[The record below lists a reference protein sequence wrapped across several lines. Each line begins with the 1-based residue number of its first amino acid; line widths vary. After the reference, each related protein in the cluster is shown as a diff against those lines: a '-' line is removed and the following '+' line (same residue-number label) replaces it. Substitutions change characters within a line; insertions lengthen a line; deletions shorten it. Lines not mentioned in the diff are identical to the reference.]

1 MRVPRRH
8 PAFFVSDRRSQGLGK
23 DGLGKD
29 GGNQDGL
36 IHFGHLCSLQV
47 TYLLGA
53 CYAGGNFP
61 GDYRDG
67 PIFAI

>member
-8 PAFFVSDRRSQGLGK
+8 PAFFVSDRCSQ
-23 DGLGKD
+23 GLGKD

-36 IHFGHLCSLQV
+36 IHSGHLCSLQV
-47 TYLLGA
+47 TYLVGA